1 MSKAVLLLAALL
13 FQTLLLF
20 AAISFAQQQQ
30 PPDKKDYA
38 LAALEAQRN
47 EAWNREAR
55 CQSEAQFTIDDLKKQ
70 IADLKKQLE
79 DKPQ

>member
-1 MSKAVLLLAALL
+1 MIGWNRALWVVVVLLFGALIG
-13 FQTLLLF
+13 
-20 AAISFAQQQQ
+20 ISIAQQ
-30 PPDKKDYA
+30 PDKKDYA

-55 CQSEAQFTIDDLKKQ
+55 CQSEAQFMIDDLKKQ

-79 DKPQ
+79 EKQ

>member
-1 MSKAVLLLAALL
+1 MRCTYWLIVRFGALSLAL
-13 FQTLLLF
+13 
-20 AAISFAQQQQ
+20 AIVPSLAQQ
-30 PPDKKDYA
+30 PDKKDYA

-55 CQSEAQFTIDDLKKQ
+55 CQSEAQFMIDDLKKQ

>member
-1 MSKAVLLLAALL
+1 MTRLWISIGLLWASVFLA
-13 FQTLLLF
+13 
-20 AAISFAQQQQ
+20 SFLVSAQQS
-30 PPDKKDYA
+30 PDKKDYA

-55 CQSEAQFTIDDLKKQ
+55 CQSEAQFMIDDLKKQ

-79 DKPQ
+79 EKDK

>member
-1 MSKAVLLLAALL
+1 MIKFWATLGFGWLLFWILIIGCALLAD
-13 FQTLLLF
+13 
-20 AAISFAQQQQ
+20 AQS
-30 PPDKKDYA
+30 PDKKDYA

-55 CQSEAQFTIDDLKKQ
+55 CQSEALFMIDDLKKQ